1 MTRTIKSAAVIGAGT
16 MGAAIA
22 ALLANVGL
30 SVLLLDVIPQQLTTE
45 EEAGGLTLADA
56 AVRNRLARA
65 GFERAC
71 RAKPA
76 AFADHAAEQR
86 VTIGNVEDNLA
97 QLAEVDWI
105 IEAIIEQLPPK
116 QALMAQ
122 IETVRRSDSYVT
134 SNSSGLPMAAIT
146 EGRSLDFKQHFLGT
160 HFFNPPRYLKLLE
173 VIPTAD
179 TDADVTQTVAQFAE
193 STLQK
198 GIVYCRDTPNFIG
211 NRLYSF
217 NYSFVVG
224 HALEHGYTIAE
235 VDAVT
240 GPLLGRPKTATFRL
254 LDLIGIDIVTHMT
267 RNLAALIPTD
277 PYGIILQD
285 TKLNRLFDEL
295 LQRRWL
301 GNKSG
306 QGFYKK
312 DPNTGDR
319 LCLMLQSE
327 SLTYSPPE
335 EPVFAA
341 VEAAQAIDDLGQR
354 VALLLSDEWRHDRGA
369 QLVRALLSFEL
380 AYAASCAPDI
390 AYSLKSIDDTMRW
403 GFAHQ
408 AGPFELWERLG
419 VAKTVE
425 MIEAQD
431 IPVAFWVHQML
442 AAGIEHFYQKEGD
455 QIIAS
460 YDCEIKAYRS
470 LAELKLA

>member
-1 MTRTIKSAAVIGAGT
+1 MSQEIKSAAVIGAGT

-30 SVLLLDVIPQQLTTE
+30 SVLLLDVVPQQLTPE
-45 EEAGGLTLADA
+45 EESGGLTLSDP
-56 AVRNRLARA
+56 AVRNRLAQA

-76 AFADHAAEQR
+76 AFVDHAAEQR
-86 VTIGNVEDNLA
+86 ITIGNVEDDLA
-97 QLAEVDWI
+97 QLAEADWI

-116 QALMAQ
+116 QALIAQ
-122 IETVRRSDSYVT
+122 IETVRRPDSYVT
-134 SNSSGLPMAAIT
+134 SNSSGLPMAAIA
-146 EGRSLDFKQHFLGT
+146 EGRSLNFKQHFLGT

-173 VIPTAD
+173 VIPTAE
-179 TDADVTQTVAQFAE
+179 TEANVTQTLAQFGE
-193 STLQK
+193 TTLQK

-224 HALEHGYTIAE
+224 YALEQGYTIAE

-240 GPLLGRPKTATFRL
+240 GPVLGRPKTATFRL

-267 RNLAALIPTD
+267 RNLAELIPND
-277 PYGIILQD
+277 PYRVILQD
-285 TKLNRLFDEL
+285 TQLNRLFNEL
-295 LQRRWL
+295 MQRRWL

-312 DPNTGDR
+312 DPDTGER
-319 LCLMLQSE
+319 LCLNLQPE
-327 SLTYSPPE
+327 SLAYRSPG
-335 EPVFAA
+335 EPIFAA
-341 VEAAQAIDDLGQR
+341 VEAVKAIDDLGAR
-354 VALLLSDEWRHDRGA
+354 VSTLLSDSWRHDRGA
-369 QLVRALLSFEL
+369 QLVRALLSFEF

-408 AGPFELWERLG
+408 AGPFEIWDMLG
-419 VAKTVE
+419 VAETVK

-442 AAGIEHFYQKEGD
+442 AAGIDHFYQKDGD
-455 QIIAS
+455 QIVAC
-460 YDCEIKAYRS
+460 YDWDTKDYRS
-470 LAELKLA
+470 LKLA

>member
-30 SVLLLDVIPQQLTTE
+30 SVLLLDVAPQQLTPE
-45 EEAGGLTLADA
+45 EESSGLTLSDT
-56 AVRNRLARA
+56 AVRNRLAQA

-76 AFADHAAEQR
+76 AFVDQAAEQR
-86 VTIGNVEDNLA
+86 ITIGNVEDDLA
-97 QLAEVDWI
+97 KLADTDWI

-122 IETVRRSDSYVT
+122 IETVRRPDSYVT
-134 SNSSGLPMAAIT
+134 SNSSGLPMAAIA
-146 EGRSLDFKQHFLGT
+146 EGRSLNFKQHFLGT

-173 VIPTAD
+173 VIATAA
-179 TDADVTQTVAQFAE
+179 TNTEVTQTVAQFAE
-193 STLQK
+193 TTLQK

-224 HALEHGYTIAE
+224 HALEHGYTITE

-267 RNLAALIPTD
+267 RNLVELIPDD
-277 PYGIILQD
+277 PYNIILRD
-285 TKLNRLFDEL
+285 TKLNRLFDKL
-295 LQRRWL
+295 LERRWL

-312 DPNTGDR
+312 DPDTGDR
-319 LCLMLQSE
+319 LCLTLQSE
-327 SLTYSPPE
+327 ALAYSSPV
-335 EPVFAA
+335 EPAFAA
-341 VEAAQAIDDLGQR
+341 VEAVQAIGNLGQR
-354 VALLLSDEWRHDRGA
+354 LSLLLGDSGQQDRGA
-369 QLVRALLSFEL
+369 QLVRALLSFEF

-403 GFAHQ
+403 GFAYQ
-408 AGPFELWERLG
+408 TGPFELWDMLG
-419 VAKTVE
+419 VAETVK

-442 AAGIEHFYQKEGD
+442 GAGIDRFYQKEGD
-455 QIIAS
+455 QVVAC
-460 YDCEIKAYRS
+460 YDWNTKDYQP
-470 LAELKLA
+470 LKLA